1 VFDKLLQKVLQLTN
15 KGKSPQTGRRRK
27 MIKEV
32 ILEKELTPAEKA
44 RRTRAQKKADA
55 AYEEMV
61 APAYTKW
68 VEALDRN
75 CPIRDAYIAKLEA
88 KRDAAI
94 AEINRQFEEDY
105 AIQMAQYNHM
115 MKPTQDVLDEARANA
130 WTMHKDAIMGRNY

>member
-1 VFDKLLQKVLQLTN
+1 
-15 KGKSPQTGRRRK
+15 

-68 VEALDRN
+68 VEALDRF

-88 KRDAAI
+88 KRDEAI

>member
-1 VFDKLLQKVLQLTN
+1 MTLTI
-15 KGKSPQTGRRRK
+15 QT
-27 MIKEV
+27 
-32 ILEKELTPAEKA
+32 LTPAQKA
-44 RRTRAQKKADA
+44 ARTRAMNKANA

-68 VEALDRN
+68 VEALDRF

-88 KRDAAI
+88 KRDEAI

-115 MKPTQDVLDEARANA
+115 MKPTQDALDEARKNA
-130 WTMHKDAIMGRNY
+130 WEIHKDGIMGKGSIYFGGAN

>member
-1 VFDKLLQKVLQLTN
+1 MTLT
-15 KGKSPQTGRRRK
+15 T
-27 MIKEV
+27 V
-32 ILEKELTPAEKA
+32 KELTPAEKA

-68 VEALDRN
+68 VEALDRF

-88 KRDAAI
+88 KRDEAI

-130 WTMHKDAIMGRNY
+130 WAMHKNAIMGKDY